1 MTDMEDRTN
10 NDRGRREKRPR
21 EDSFR
26 DRSRDR
32 GNAREQ
38 RSAKPSQ
45 TRVFVSNIP
54 YEYRWQDVKDIF
66 RNEVGDV
73 SFVELFFDDANK
85 SRGTGIVEFADQSSV
100 NKCLEKMQRYEVN
113 GRKLVVR
120 DDSGVT
126 RDRSGAILSGTSR
139 RPPERSFGGSGGGG
153 GGISFAN
160 NNSFS
165 SNNDGNW
172 GNTYGLSPQ
181 FLESLKID
189 PPLVNRIFIANLE
202 YNVDEKK
209 LRDAF
214 KLAGRIVN
222 IDLPLDK
229 DGRIRGFA
237 VIEYDHPVE
246 AVQAISMFN
255 HQSFFDRTLAVRM
268 DRANDNIKLPEGL
281 RSIGMGLGPNGEPL
295 KCVAHNLANQS
306 NSSTNGILGAVPN
319 NTLQQLSSLTGLS
332 ALNALQSANLGSL
345 LGNNLGSNDLSSL
358 VSSSLGGGGGGGG
371 NPQPFGNNSSSNFN
385 SQPSNYNSQ
394 SSNLGSGNSYHRGG
408 GDDYPSGGNS
418 FGGGNFGNG
427 NNDGFNSSN
436 SLSGR
441 GFQNSGN
448 ISTYTSDRLSFVDN
462 TNKAFSKK
470 VLISNLPSTL
480 SYNLL
485 NEKCQEFGDVQGFD
499 TKGQGSVLLT
509 YASDWQAEK
518 AIKNLDKARIDGRMI
533 DARLYF

>member
-1 MTDMEDRTN
+1 MTDTESN
-10 NDRGRREKRPR
+10 NDRGRRDNKRPR

-32 GNAREQ
+32 GNASTTQ
-38 RSAKPSQ
+38 RSTKPSQ

-73 SFVELFFDDANK
+73 SFVELFYDESNK
-85 SRGTGIVEFADQSSV
+85 SKGTGIVEFADKGSV
-100 NKCLEKMQRYEVN
+100 DKCMEKMQRYEVN

-126 RDRSGAILSGTSR
+126 RDRTGAILSGTSR
-139 RPPERSFGGSGGGG
+139 RPPAERNFGGGG
-153 GGISFAN
+153 GGNSFN
-160 NNSFS
+160 NSISFS

-189 PPLVNRIFIANLE
+189 PPLVNRVFIANLE

-295 KCVAHNLANQS
+295 KCVAHNLNNQS
-306 NSSTNGILGAVPN
+306 NSSTNGLLGAVPN

-358 VSSSLGGGGGGGG
+358 VSNSLGGGGGG
-371 NPQPFGNNSSSNFN
+371 NPQPFGNNSSSNYN
-385 SQPSNYNSQ
+385 SQTSNYNSQ

-408 GDDYPSGGNS
+408 GDDYQSGGGNS
-418 FGGGNFGNG
+418 FGGGGNYGNG
-427 NNDGFNSSN
+427 NNDGYNSSN

-462 TNKAFSKK
+462 TNKTFSKK

-485 NEKCQEFGDVQGFD
+485 NEKCQEFGDVQGFE